1 VRDERPAGAVAGVE
15 GIQDGPVAAADRVDG
30 LDVGVPV
37 QGVEREPVH
46 GAVQAVAVRDLRQGA
61 VRPLLPDRG
70 PEADLAFLLAAE
82 HAAAQ
87 RDQDAAVPLAE
98 PLVDEVGRGGAGRTV
113 VHSDVGHPLAERQVG
128 DQRDDGDAGLG

>member
-1 VRDERPAGAVAGVE
+1 MSACRSRRG
-15 GIQDGPVAAADRVDG
+15 Q
-30 LDVGVPV
+30 
-37 QGVEREPVH
+37 PVH

-61 VRPLLPDRG
+61 VRPLFPDRG

-87 RDQDAAVPLAE
+87 RDQDTAVPLPE
-98 PLVDEVGRGGAGRTV
+98 PLVDEVRRGGAGRAPV